1 MHKTY
6 HLATKHFKERLIAT
20 LPARAP
26 FKCPDCEQYEAKTR
40 INLWTH
46 YLGKHNYSKKWA
58 EEVLLQRRLKNP
70 ASKDS
75 TSARPTSAAETSSTS
90 PLVPLQASM
99 QAAIHASMQ
108 TPIKSAADARR
119 ETARATAAA
128 ASAVFP

>member
-1 MHKTY
+1 MVGRVPQMESRCPICDIPTKVHKTY

-58 EEVLLQRRLKNP
+58 EEVLLQRRLNNQ
-70 ASKDS
+70 
-75 TSARPTSAAETSSTS
+75 TSQMEK
-90 PLVPLQASM
+90 V
-99 QAAIHASMQ
+99 
-108 TPIKSAADARR
+108 
-119 ETARATAAA
+119 
-128 ASAVFP
+128 VFD